1 MNRTH
6 TSDFKD
12 FIQKI
17 MKSFKL
23 TLAASFW
30 LFNIELK
37 EDLKLYMWFE
47 LYFYWKTHLKG
58 RVTENN

>member
-1 MNRTH
+1 
-6 TSDFKD
+6 
-12 FIQKI
+12 

>member
-1 MNRTH
+1 
-6 TSDFKD
+6 
-12 FIQKI
+12 

-30 LFNIELK
+30 LFKIQLK

-58 RVTENN
+58 SVTENNQIDVYREKEWKT

>member
-1 MNRTH
+1 
-6 TSDFKD
+6 
-12 FIQKI
+12 

-58 RVTENN
+58 RVTENNQIDVYREKEWKT